1 MKTTTWI
8 SSVWLAMGFAFLIPV
23 DDLIAEEPTTST
35 LIRQAAVK
43 VEADEAATSIQWSRL
58 APENGKPFN
67 DPFSRLTQDQ
77 LAELSLVARVRRLIS
92 EEKIGPDGP
101 DANEA
106 AKISGELKKQ
116 GVDVGWLLVQRE
128 RIPQIREHQIKAVSE
143 SVAKSLESTIVTVKG
158 YATPV
163 RWVNG
168 LVVEILVVP
177 TFAMCTHETEPSPLH
192 VISVK
197 NDEGFS
203 LRQKDTPVRV
213 TGVLSAEPKSTPLVT
228 ASGAQS
234 FVSAYKIV
242 PSNIEILTPTRRPS
256 KTFEQVPASSQ
267 KTINTQNGE

>member
-1 MKTTTWI
+1 MKTAPWL
-8 SSVWLAMGFAFLIPV
+8 SFVSLAMLFAFLIPV

-43 VEADEAATSIQWSRL
+43 VEADEAAPSIQWSRL

-77 LAELSLVARVRRLIS
+77 LADLSYVARVRRLIS

-106 AKISGELKKQ
+106 AKISGELQKQ
-116 GVDVGWLLVQRE
+116 GIDIGWLMVQRE
-128 RIPQIREHQIKAVSE
+128 RIPQIRQHQIKAVSE
-143 SVAKSLESTIVTVKG
+143 SVAKSLEPNIVTVEG

-163 RWVNG
+163 RWQNG
-168 LVVEILVVP
+168 RVVEIFVLP
-177 TFAMCTHETEPSPLH
+177 TAAMCSHATEPSPLH

-203 LRQKDTPVRV
+203 LRQKETPVRV
-213 TGVLSAEPKSTPLVT
+213 TGVLSAEAQSTRLAT
-228 ASGAQS
+228 ASGVRS
-234 FVSAYKIV
+234 FISAYKIV
-242 PSNIEILTPTRRPS
+242 PSKIESFTPTRRPS
-256 KTFEQVPASSQ
+256 KTVE
-267 KTINTQNGE
+267 